1 MKTVAAEA
9 DTGLPATVFFCIPE
23 EKMDCDAAQVG
34 KRARELYFDTGFCCS
49 ESVLLAVAGAAGIE
63 SDILPKIA
71 TGFCGGI
78 AHTSGMC
85 GALTGAVMAI
95 GALTGRTNPGDP
107 RALTFSLVQELL
119 KDFGERFGSTNC
131 TELLGCD
138 LGTPEGME
146 YMKTHNMRPK
156 CAEFVETTAEIVA
169 RLLGDNGK

>member
-1 MKTVAAEA
+1 MGK
-9 DTGLPATVFFCIPE
+9 DS
-23 EKMDCDAAQVG
+23 MQVG

-49 ESVLLAVAGAAGIE
+49 ESVLLAVTEAAGIQ

-95 GALTGRTNPGDP
+95 GALTGRSNPGDP
-107 RALTFSLVQELL
+107 RAVTFNLVQELL
-119 KDFGERFGSTNC
+119 KDFGERFDSTNC

-156 CAEFVETTAEIVA
+156 CAEFVEAAAEIAA
-169 RLLGDNGK
+169 RLLGEKGK

>member
-1 MKTVAAEA
+1 MQK
-9 DTGLPATVFFCIPE
+9 
-23 EKMDCDAAQVG
+23 DAAQVG

-49 ESVLLAVAGAAGIE
+49 ESVLLAVTEAAGIE

-71 TGFCGGI
+71 TGFCGGV

-95 GALTGRTNPGDP
+95 GALTGRAKPENP
-107 RALTFSLVQELL
+107 RALTFSLVQAVL

-156 CAEFVETTAEIVA
+156 CAGFVEAAAETTA
-169 RLLGDNGK
+169 RLLAENGK